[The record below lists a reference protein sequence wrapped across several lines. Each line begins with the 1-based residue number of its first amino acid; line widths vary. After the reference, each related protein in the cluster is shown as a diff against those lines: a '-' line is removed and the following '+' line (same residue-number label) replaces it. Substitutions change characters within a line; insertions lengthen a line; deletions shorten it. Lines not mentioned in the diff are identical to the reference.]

1 MQPKPQK
8 AQRKPKPEKAQ
19 TILVIGSDRRWD
31 GPQPRNSDTMLL
43 VRILPGEHS
52 ISVLSLP
59 RDLLVEIADGR
70 DRLNAAFRLGGER
83 LLIAT
88 VRELTGV
95 TIDHFVEVSLR
106 GFGDVVTALGGVYL
120 SVDQRYYNKHDGTA
134 ATNYS
139 EIDLQPGYQKLQ
151 RADALAFVRYRHGD
165 SDFVRAARQ
174 QLFLREALR
183 QTVAAQCPLLPAAR
197 HPARLRARHGVRHR
211 LHRRGLEARV
221 GPAVDAAPADPP
233 CDGAGDGRRARRGGL
248 RGGRARLAAPGAAP
262 LVRRQPPKR
271 VRRARPAA
279 PRPRAR
285 RPPAAAPVAL
295 DDDGGVG
302 RGLVAPLAEGMRG
315 CVPTKLPSGYRWPS
329 HDAARRYPLAGHPA
343 IAAYATAGSGT
354 SVLWMET
361 TWQSPPVLDAPA
373 AVVRRGGRSYDVYTE
388 SGGKVRQI
396 AWREGPTR
404 VWITNTLRD
413 DLTRAQMLALAAS
426 CAPYRG

>member
-1 MQPKPQK
+1 
-8 AQRKPKPEKAQ
+8 
-19 TILVIGSDRRWD
+19 
-31 GPQPRNSDTMLL
+31 
-43 VRILPGEHS
+43 
-52 ISVLSLP
+52 
-59 RDLLVEIADGR
+59 
-70 DRLNAAFRLGGER
+70 
-83 LLIAT
+83 
-88 VRELTGV
+88 
-95 TIDHFVEVSLR
+95 VEVSLR

-183 QTVAAQCPLLPAAR
+183 QTVAAKY
-197 HPARLRARHGVRHR
+197 HFFRLRDILRAFARATASDIGSIGEVWR
-211 LHRRGLEARV
+211 LVSVLRSTPPQRIRRATV
-221 GPAVDAAPADPP
+221 PATDVVLDGADYVEAAPDSLHQAL
-233 CDGAGDGRRARRGGL
+233 L
-248 RGGRARLAAPGAAP
+248 RWYAP
-262 LVRRQPPKR
+262 PPKR